1 MRRLG
6 VHLTLTTLWLT
17 ALPGR
22 LADRIATVDAR
33 ARAARRDRGDAL
45 ATAVITVGLV
55 LIAAAVIYIIRQ
67 KAVDTANNI
76 CTNTDPT
83 TCQ

>member
-1 MRRLG
+1 M
-6 VHLTLTTLWLT
+6 
-17 ALPGR
+17 
-22 LADRIATVDAR
+22 ATVDAR